1 VTRKATGLLWGLEQK
16 TLQQVQAAVQAAL
29 LLGPYDP
36 ANSMV
41 LQVFVVDR
49 VAVWNLW
56 LASVDGSQK
65 IPLVFWSKAIPSS
78 ADNCFPFEKQLWA
91 Y

>member
-1 VTRKATGLLWGLEQK
+1 MWGLQQEK
-16 TLQQVQAAVQAAL
+16 ALRQVQAAVQAAL

-41 LQVFVVDR
+41 LEVFVVDR

-56 LASVDGSQK
+56 VASVDGSQK
-65 IPLVFWSKAIPSS
+65 IPLVFWSYTIIRRQQFS
-78 ADNCFPFEKQLWA
+78 L
-91 Y
+91 